1 MNYKRVCQ
9 DKKLIE
15 GALNRTLEEAE
26 NPAKFYKGARV
37 SGIGEPIVYRRMSQL
52 AQLRAE
58 VLRRLLDD
66 LE

>member
-9 DKKLIE
+9 DKRLIRC
-15 GALNRTLEEAE
+15 ALNRTLEEAE
-26 NPAKFYKGARV
+26 NPAKFYKGARIP
-37 SGIGEPIVYRRMSQL
+37 SMGEPIVYKRMSQL

-58 VLRRLLDD
+58 VLQSLLDD